1 MSVTIK
7 ESTSRTSGAWFVSL
21 LSLAAGIILIA
32 FYGND
37 QILNRIV
44 QLIGILVGLVG
55 LTMTVYQLM
64 LKPYQRVTAYIASGI
79 VLLLLGLWLIFDSSF
94 FISFVI
100 YELATMLILMGV
112 WHIITIKL
120 FGKVMEAPY
129 WVWIIPALLIV
140 GGLAIF
146 FTGARVTFSAIVLIT
161 GILLVLS
168 AFNVL
173 LNAVAGRREVTRSE
187 IEVIRNDND
196 VPERSKENSR
206 DSDAE

>member
-1 MSVTIK
+1 
-7 ESTSRTSGAWFVSL
+7 
-21 LSLAAGIILIA
+21 
-32 FYGND
+32 
-37 QILNRIV
+37 
-44 QLIGILVGLVG
+44 
-55 LTMTVYQLM
+55 MTVYQLM
-64 LKPYQRVTAYIASGI
+64 LKPYQRVTAYLASGI

-100 YELATMLILMGV
+100 YVLATMLILMGV